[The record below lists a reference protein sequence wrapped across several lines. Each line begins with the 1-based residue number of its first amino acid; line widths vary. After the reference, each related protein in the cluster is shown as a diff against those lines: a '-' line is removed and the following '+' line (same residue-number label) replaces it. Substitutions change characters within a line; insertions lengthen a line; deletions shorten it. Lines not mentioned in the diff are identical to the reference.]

1 MVNQQC
7 IFAESTVGTMV
18 TVCNQG
24 HGWQP
29 TVILGY
35 FQCLRCKILAACR
48 IRVSKVRG
56 KPLAGFCQQ
65 HLSTPETTEEVL

>member
-7 IFAESTVGTMV
+7 IFAESTPRTMV

-35 FQCLRCKILAACR
+35 FQYLRYKTLAACR
-48 IRVSKVRG
+48 ICVSKVRG
-56 KPLAGFCQQ
+56 KPLVGFCQQ
-65 HLSTPETTEEVL
+65 HLSTPEITEEVL